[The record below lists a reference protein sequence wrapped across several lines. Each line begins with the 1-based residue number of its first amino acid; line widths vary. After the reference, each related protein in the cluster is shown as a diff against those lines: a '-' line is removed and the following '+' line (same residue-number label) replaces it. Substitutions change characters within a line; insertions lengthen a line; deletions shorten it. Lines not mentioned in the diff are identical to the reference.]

1 MSLARIP
8 ADQSARDAISTR
20 LDGNL
25 FVEAG
30 AGTGKTTA
38 LVGRMVALVL
48 DGQMPVESIVAITF
62 TELAATEL
70 RDRFRQ
76 ALEDRSSTEVDEHRL
91 QLLEH
96 ALVDVDLAPIS
107 TLHGFAR
114 RLLAEH
120 PLEAGLPPAFDLL
133 DEVSSRLAFDDRWNE
148 LRIHLLDDPDL
159 SHTLLLAADLDITLD
174 HLRQLAARL
183 DDRWDLLD
191 PALVSPPEP
200 TVDLGPL
207 IEALDAITVH
217 GRPDLPPE
225 DKLQM
230 RLDRV
235 SGLRRDLAGTTDDF
249 DRLEMLRTKA
259 LRSII
264 AFGNAGAASVWGE
277 TKDEIMEAKEDALLA
292 WGATLVDVADQVLR
306 RLLHELV
313 IGASAAA
320 TERRHAG
327 TLTFHDLLVNARN
340 LLADPVTGPP
350 VRAALH
356 ARYGAVLLDEF
367 QDTDPVQLDL
377 ALMIAD
383 PVSPPGSPL
392 DQVTPSGGSIFVV
405 GDPKQ
410 SIYRFRRADIAL
422 YLRARRS
429 LPADAIT
436 LTQNFRT
443 TVGVL
448 DWINAVFGCLI
459 QAGQGQPGY
468 IPLEGH
474 RPSATI
480 GSSVTL
486 LGSAAHGEL
495 SAGDLRILEASD
507 VAATITTAVADGWTV
522 EDGNGTERACRF
534 SDIAVLIPSR
544 TSLSDLEDALDDASV
559 PYRAESSS
567 LLFGTTEVR
576 DLLMVLRAIDDPS
589 DDLAIV
595 HALRTP
601 YMGCGDDDLAR
612 WRVHYGGSWNHQA
625 DAPAAVPPGDPVASG
640 LAWLGE
646 VHRTRHHEG
655 PSAILERL
663 IVDRRV
669 LELATATPRPRE
681 AWRRARL
688 LADRAR
694 AFAEAN
700 GGSIRAFV
708 DWSLQQAEDGSRVTE
723 TVLPELDDDAVRIL
737 TIHGSKG
744 LEFPITIVSGLSGGG
759 NPGGGGL
766 DLIFPDGGVPEVRI
780 RKAQATNGYAAAAAV
795 NIDFDRAERLRL
807 LYVATT
813 RARDHLVVSL
823 HRTEDV
829 DPYDKPESGATP
841 ARQLASAI
849 FSLGT
854 DVPAADLLTTTSRA
868 LPVPISPEP
877 RIRQDRD
884 SWTASRQAAIHA
896 ASGHQTL
903 AATRIAAHAA
913 PDVPVD
919 RARPGE
925 AGRHGTAIGRAVH
938 GALEHAPFDDADV
951 SALAREHAINE
962 GVADEAPL
970 VGSLIRAALASDVV
984 RAAAGSRHWREL
996 YVAAPLVDDPDS
1008 PVVEGFIDLAY
1019 LDGRPDEPGLT
1030 IVDYKTD
1037 AVVDAADRAAKASR
1051 YRLQGATYALAA
1063 ERSTGLTVQRVVF
1076 CFLSDD
1082 GSVEVDIDDLPAAMA
1097 EVADVVRDMS
1107 GV

>member
-1 MSLARIP
+1 MSLTRIP
-8 ADQSARDAISTR
+8 ADQSARHAIATR

-76 ALEDRSSTEVDEHRL
+76 ALEDRAGAEVDEHRC
-91 QLLEH
+91 QLLER
-96 ALVDVDLAPIS
+96 ALADIDLAPIS

-133 DEVSSRLAFDDRWNE
+133 DEVSSRLAFDDRWSE
-148 LRIHLLDDPDL
+148 LRVRLLDDPDL

-183 DDRWDLLD
+183 DERWDLLD
-191 PALVSPPEP
+191 PDPVAPPEP
-200 TVDLGPL
+200 TVDFRPL
-207 IEALDAITVH
+207 IGALDAITVH
-217 GRPDLPPE
+217 GRPDALPD

-235 SGLRRDLAGTTDDF
+235 SGLHRDLAGTTDDF
-249 DRLEMLRTKA
+249 DRLEMLRDKSR
-259 LRSII
+259 RSTVT
-264 AFGNAGAASVWGE
+264 FGNAGSASVWGE
-277 TKDEIMEAKEDALLA
+277 TKDEVMDAKRAAVLTWD
-292 WGATLVDVADQVLR
+292 ATLVDVADQVIR

-313 IGASAAA
+313 IGTSAAA
-320 TERRHAG
+320 TGRRHAG

-340 LLADPVTGPP
+340 LLADPVAGPA

-367 QDTDPVQLDL
+367 QDTDPVQLEL

-383 PVSPPGSPL
+383 PLSPPGSPL

-422 YLRARRS
+422 YLRARLS

-436 LTQNFRT
+436 LTENFRT

-448 DWINAVFGCLI
+448 DWINAVFGRLI

-468 IPLEGH
+468 VPLEGH
-474 RPSATI
+474 RPSAAT
-480 GSSVTL
+480 GPAVTL
-486 LGSAAHGEL
+486 LGSVAHGEF
-495 SAGDLRILEASD
+495 SAGELRTLEAAD
-507 VAATITTAVADGWTV
+507 VAAAITTAVADGWTV
-522 EDGNGTERACRF
+522 EDRNGTERACTF

-544 TSLSDLEDALDDASV
+544 TSLTDLEDALDDASV

-567 LLFGTTEVR
+567 LLFGTNEVR

-612 WRVHYGGSWNHQA
+612 WRIHYGGSWNHQA
-625 DAPAAVPPGDPVASG
+625 DAPSTVPPGDPVAAG

-646 VHRTRHHEG
+646 VHKTRHHEG

-694 AFAEAN
+694 AFAEAD

-708 DWSLQQAEDGSRVTE
+708 EWSLQQAEDGSRVTE

-759 NPGGGGL
+759 NPGGSGL
-766 DLIFPDGGVPEVRI
+766 DLIFPDAGVPEVRI
-780 RKAQATNGYAAAAAV
+780 RKAQATNGYAAAAGV
-795 NIDFDRAERLRL
+795 NGAFDRAERIRL

-823 HRTEDV
+823 HRTQDV
-829 DPYDKPESGATP
+829 DRSEEPEGGATP
-841 ARQLASAI
+841 ARQFAATLVA
-849 FSLGT
+849 LGA
-854 DVPAADLLTTTSRA
+854 DVPAADVLTATSRPLPASIA
-868 LPVPISPEP
+868 LEP
-877 RIRQDRD
+877 RPRQDRD
-884 SWTASRQAAIHA
+884 SWAADRRAVIDA
-896 ASGHQTL
+896 ASSHQTL

-913 PDVPVD
+913 PDLPVD

-925 AGRHGTAIGRAVH
+925 AGRHGTAVGRAVH

-962 GVADEAPL
+962 GVTGEAPRIE
-970 VGSLIRAALASDVV
+970 SLIRAGLASDVV
-984 RAAAGSRHWREL
+984 RAAAGARHWREL
-996 YVAAPLVDDPDS
+996 YVAAPLVDDPGS

-1019 LDGRPDEPGLT
+1019 LNGGPDEPGLV

-1037 AVVDAADRAAKASR
+1037 AVVDDADRIAKASR

-1076 CFLSDD
+1076 CFLSGD
-1082 GSVEVDIDDLPAAMA
+1082 GAVEVDIEDLPAAMA
-1097 EVADVVRDMS
+1097 EVAEVVRDMT

>member
-1 MSLARIP
+1 MSLTRIP
-8 ADQSARDAISTR
+8 ADQSARHAIATR

-76 ALEDRSSTEVDEHRL
+76 ALEDRAGAEVDEHRC
-91 QLLEH
+91 QLLER
-96 ALVDVDLAPIS
+96 ALADIDLAPIS

-133 DEVSSRLAFDDRWNE
+133 DEVSSRLAFDDRWSE
-148 LRIHLLDDPDL
+148 LRVRLLDDPDL

-183 DDRWDLLD
+183 DERWDLLD
-191 PALVSPPEP
+191 PDPVAPPEP
-200 TVDLGPL
+200 TVDFRPL
-207 IEALDAITVH
+207 IGALDAITVH
-217 GRPDLPPE
+217 GRPDALPD

-249 DRLEMLRTKA
+249 DRLEMLRDKSR
-259 LRSII
+259 RSTVT
-264 AFGNAGAASVWGE
+264 FGNAGSASVWGE
-277 TKDEIMEAKEDALLA
+277 TKDEIMDAKRAAVLTWD
-292 WGATLVDVADQVLR
+292 ATLVDVADQVIR

-313 IGASAAA
+313 IGTSAAA
-320 TERRHAG
+320 TGRRHAG

-340 LLADPVTGPP
+340 LLADPVAGPA

-367 QDTDPVQLDL
+367 QDTDPVQLEL

-383 PVSPPGSPL
+383 PLSPPGSPL

-422 YLRARRS
+422 YLRARLS

-436 LTQNFRT
+436 LTENFRT

-448 DWINAVFGCLI
+448 DWINAVFGRLI

-468 IPLEGH
+468 VPLEGH
-474 RPSATI
+474 RPSAAT
-480 GSSVTL
+480 GPAVTL
-486 LGSAAHGEL
+486 LGSVAHGEFG
-495 SAGDLRILEASD
+495 AGELRTLEAVD
-507 VAATITTAVADGWTV
+507 VAAAITTAVADGWTV
-522 EDGNGTERACRF
+522 EDRNGTERACTF

-544 TSLSDLEDALDDASV
+544 TSLTDLEDALDDASV

-612 WRVHYGGSWNHQA
+612 WRIHYGGSWNHQA
-625 DAPAAVPPGDPVASG
+625 DAPSTVPPGDPVAAG

-646 VHRTRHHEG
+646 VHKTRHHEG

-694 AFAEAN
+694 AFAEAD

-708 DWSLQQAEDGSRVTE
+708 EWSLQQAEDGSRVTE

-759 NPGGGGL
+759 NPGGSGL
-766 DLIFPDGGVPEVRI
+766 DLIFPDAGVPEVRI
-780 RKAQATNGYAAAAAV
+780 RKAQATNGYAAAAGV
-795 NIDFDRAERLRL
+795 NGAFDRAERIRL
-807 LYVATT
+807 LYVAAT

-823 HRTEDV
+823 HRTQDV
-829 DPYDKPESGATP
+829 DRSEEPEGGATP
-841 ARQLASAI
+841 ARQLAATLVA
-849 FSLGT
+849 LGA
-854 DVPAADLLTTTSRA
+854 DVPAADVLTATSRPLPASIA
-868 LPVPISPEP
+868 LEP
-877 RIRQDRD
+877 RPRQDRD
-884 SWTASRQAAIHA
+884 SWAADRRAVIDA
-896 ASGHQTL
+896 ASSHQTL

-913 PDVPVD
+913 PDLPVD

-925 AGRHGTAIGRAVH
+925 AGRHGTAVGRAVH

-962 GVADEAPL
+962 GVMGEAPRIE
-970 VGSLIRAALASDVV
+970 SLIRAGLASDVV
-984 RAAAGSRHWREL
+984 RAAAGARHWREL
-996 YVAAPLVDDPDS
+996 YVAAPLVDDPGS

-1019 LDGRPDEPGLT
+1019 LDGGPDEPGLV

-1037 AVVDAADRAAKASR
+1037 AVVDDADRIAKASR

-1076 CFLSDD
+1076 CFLSGD
-1082 GSVEVDIDDLPAAMA
+1082 GAVEVDIEDLPAAMA
-1097 EVADVVRDMS
+1097 EVAEVVRDMT

>member
-1 MSLARIP
+1 MSPIGTP
-8 ADQSARDAISTR
+8 ADQSARDAIATR
-20 LDGNL
+20 LDANL

-48 DGQMPVESIVAITF
+48 DAQMPVESIVAITF
-62 TELAATEL
+62 TELAAAEL

-76 ALEDRSSTEVDEHRL
+76 ALEDRAGRESDENRR

-96 ALVDVDLAPIS
+96 ALADVDLAPIS

-133 DEVSSRLAFDDRWNE
+133 DEVSSRMAFEDRWSE
-148 LRIHLLDDPDL
+148 LRARLLDDPDL
-159 SHTLLLAADLDITLD
+159 SQTLLLAADLDITLD
-174 HLRQLAARL
+174 HLRQLAVKL

-191 PALVSPPEP
+191 PDPVAPPEP
-200 TVDLGPL
+200 TVDFRPL
-207 IEALDAITVH
+207 IGSLDAITVH
-217 GRPDLPPE
+217 GRRDVAAD
-225 DKLQM
+225 DKLQL

-235 SGLRRDLAGTTDDF
+235 SGLRSELAGTTDDF
-249 DRLEMLRTKA
+249 DRLQMLSTRA

-264 AFGNAGAASVWGE
+264 AFGNAGSASVWGE
-277 TKDEIMEAKEDALLA
+277 TKDEIMEAKRAALEA
-292 WGATLVDVADQVLR
+292 WDATLVDIADQVIR
-306 RLLHELV
+306 RLLHELA
-313 IGASAAA
+313 IRTGAAA

-340 LLADPVTGPP
+340 LLADPITGPP
-350 VRAALH
+350 VRAVLH
-356 ARYGAVLLDEF
+356 ARYSAVLLDEF
-367 QDTDPVQLDL
+367 QDTDPVQLEL

-392 DQVTPSGGSIFVV
+392 DQVTPAGGSIFVV

-448 DWINAVFGCLI
+448 DWINAVFGRLI
-459 QAGQGQPGY
+459 RAGQGQPDY
-468 IPLEGH
+468 VPLEGH
-474 RPSATI
+474 RRVASVGP
-480 GSSVTL
+480 SVTI
-486 LGSAAHGEL
+486 LGRAAHDEL
-495 SAGDLRILEASD
+495 SAGELRSLEAHE
-507 VAATITTAVADGWTV
+507 VAAAITAAITDGWTV
-522 EDGNGTERACRF
+522 EDRNGTERACRF
-534 SDIAVLIPSR
+534 SDIAILIPSR
-544 TSLSDLEDALDDASV
+544 TSLPDLEDALDDASV

-567 LLFGTTEVR
+567 LLFGTAEVR

-601 YMGCGDDDLAR
+601 YLGCGDDDLAR

-625 DAPAAVPPGDPVASG
+625 DAPTSVPAGDPVAAG

-681 AWRRARL
+681 VWRRARL

-737 TIHGSKG
+737 TIHSSKG

-759 NPGGGGL
+759 KRGGSGL
-766 DLIFPDGGVPEVRI
+766 DIIFPDGGVPEVRI
-780 RKAQATNGYAAAAAV
+780 RTAQATNGYAAAAAV
-795 NIDFDRAERLRL
+795 NDDFDRAERLRL

-829 DPYDKPESGATP
+829 DPHEKPESGTTP
-841 ARQLASAI
+841 ARQLAAA
-849 FSLGT
+849 LGAAGT
-854 DVPAADLLTTTSRA
+854 TVPASDILTTTSRA
-868 LPVPISPEP
+868 LPVPIAPAP
-877 RIRQDRD
+877 RTRQDRD
-884 SWTASRQAAIHA
+884 SWTADRQSAIEA
-896 ASGHQTL
+896 ASGHETL
-903 AATRIAAHAA
+903 AATRIAAFAA
-913 PDVPVD
+913 PDLPVD

-925 AGRHGTAIGRAVH
+925 AGRHGTAVGRAVH

-951 SALAREHAINE
+951 SALALEHAINE

-970 VGSLIRAALASDVV
+970 VGSLIRAALTSDVV

-996 YVAAPLVDDPDS
+996 YVAAPLVDDPGS

-1019 LDGRPDEPGLT
+1019 LDGGPDEPGLT

-1037 AVVDAADRAAKASR
+1037 AVVDDADRAAKVSR

-1063 ERSTGLTVQRVVF
+1063 ERSTGLPVLRVVF
-1076 CFLSDD
+1076 CFLSED
-1082 GSVEVDIDDLPAAMA
+1082 GSVEVDIEDLPAAMA
-1097 EVADVVRDMS
+1097 EVSETVRQMT
-1107 GV
+1107 GG

>member
-1 MSLARIP
+1 M
-8 ADQSARDAISTR
+8 D
-20 LDGNL
+20 
-25 FVEAG
+25 
-30 AGTGKTTA
+30 
-38 LVGRMVALVL
+38 
-48 DGQMPVESIVAITF
+48 
-62 TELAATEL
+62 
-70 RDRFRQ
+70 FR
-76 ALEDRSSTEVDEHRL
+76 
-91 QLLEH
+91 
-96 ALVDVDLAPIS
+96 
-107 TLHGFAR
+107 
-114 RLLAEH
+114 
-120 PLEAGLPPAFDLL
+120 
-133 DEVSSRLAFDDRWNE
+133 
-148 LRIHLLDDPDL
+148 
-159 SHTLLLAADLDITLD
+159 
-174 HLRQLAARL
+174 
-183 DDRWDLLD
+183 
-191 PALVSPPEP
+191 
-200 TVDLGPL
+200 PL
-207 IEALDAITVH
+207 IGALDAITVH
-217 GRPDLPPE
+217 GRPDALPD

-249 DRLEMLRTKA
+249 DRLEMLRDKSR
-259 LRSII
+259 RSTVT
-264 AFGNAGAASVWGE
+264 FGNAGSASVWGE
-277 TKDEIMEAKEDALLA
+277 TKDEIMDAKRSAVLTWD
-292 WGATLVDVADQVLR
+292 ATLIDVADQVIR

-313 IGASAAA
+313 LGTSAAA
-320 TERRHAG
+320 TGRRHAG

-340 LLADPVTGPP
+340 LLADPVAGPA

-367 QDTDPVQLDL
+367 QDTDPVQLEL

-383 PVSPPGSPL
+383 PLSPPGSPL

-422 YLRARRS
+422 YLRARLS

-436 LTQNFRT
+436 LTENFRT

-448 DWINAVFGCLI
+448 DWINAVFGRLI

-468 IPLEGH
+468 VPLEGH
-474 RPSATI
+474 RPSAAT
-480 GSSVTL
+480 GPAVTL
-486 LGSAAHGEL
+486 LGSVAHGES
-495 SAGDLRILEASD
+495 SAGELRTLEAAD
-507 VAATITTAVADGWTV
+507 VAAAITTAVADGWTV
-522 EDGNGTERACRF
+522 EDRNGTERACTF

-544 TSLSDLEDALDDASV
+544 TSLTDLEDALDDASV

-567 LLFGTTEVR
+567 LLFGTNEVR
-576 DLLMVLRAIDDPS
+576 DLLMVLRAIEDPS

-612 WRVHYGGSWNHQA
+612 WRIHYGGSWNHQA
-625 DAPAAVPPGDPVASG
+625 DAPSTVPPGDPVAAG

-646 VHRTRHHEG
+646 VHKTRHHED

-694 AFAEAN
+694 AFAEAD

-708 DWSLQQAEDGSRVTE
+708 EWSLQQAEDGSRVTE

-759 NPGGGGL
+759 NPGGSGL
-766 DLIFPDGGVPEVRI
+766 DLIFPDAGVPEVRI
-780 RKAQATNGYAAAAAV
+780 RKAQATNGYAAAAGV
-795 NIDFDRAERLRL
+795 NGAFDRAERIRL
-807 LYVATT
+807 LYVAAT

-823 HRTEDV
+823 HRTQDV
-829 DPYDKPESGATP
+829 DRSEEPEGGATP
-841 ARQLASAI
+841 ARQLAATLVA
-849 FSLGT
+849 LGAE
-854 DVPAADLLTTTSRA
+854 VPAADVLTATSRSLPTSIA
-868 LPVPISPEP
+868 LEP
-877 RIRQDRD
+877 RPRQDRD
-884 SWTASRQAAIHA
+884 SWTADRRAVIDA
-896 ASGHQTL
+896 ASSHQTL

-913 PDVPVD
+913 PDLPVD

-925 AGRHGTAIGRAVH
+925 AGRHGTAVGRAVH
-938 GALEHAPFDDADV
+938 GALEHAPFADADV

-962 GVADEAPL
+962 GVAGEAPRIET
-970 VGSLIRAALASDVV
+970 LIRAGLASDVV
-984 RAAAGSRHWREL
+984 RAAAGARHWREL
-996 YVAAPLVDDPDS
+996 YVAAPLVDDPGS

-1019 LDGRPDEPGLT
+1019 LDDGPDEPGLV

-1037 AVVDAADRAAKASR
+1037 AVIDDADRLAKASR

-1063 ERSTGLTVQRVVF
+1063 ERATGLTVKRVVF
-1076 CFLSDD
+1076 CFLSAD
-1082 GSVEVDIDDLPAAMA
+1082 GAVELDIEDLPSAMSD
-1097 EVADVVRDMS
+1097 VADVVRDMTD
-1107 GV
+1107 G